1 MHGNLEAIIFNP
13 IASTIYMV
21 EVHGCEVDA
30 LALLSSGLE
39 LLAFWVSMV
48 TQYKI
53 YSLCNHD
60 NQ

>member
-30 LALLSSGLE
+30 LALLSNGLE

-48 TQYKI
+48 T
-53 YSLCNHD
+53 
-60 NQ
+60 